1 MRIYESATI
10 QEELLTGFQ
19 SPCSEF
25 ADKPVSLDERY
36 GIGNPGIKL
45 LKVEN
50 DFPHLG
56 VFRNDLL
63 LVDLSKKPGPMSLVI
78 TMMDDEIKLFQ
89 GNKLTNLDDVVCGV
103 VTVVIRNAY
112 ENGEIHEQQ
121 SQDDQTHS
129 RRPPHG
135 LQEKR

>member
-25 ADKPVSLDERY
+25 ADKPISFDERY
-36 GIGNPGIKL
+36 GLGNPGIKL
-45 LKVEN
+45 LKAEN

-63 LVDLSKKPGPMSLVI
+63 LVDLSKKPGPAGLVI
-78 TMMDDEIKLFQ
+78 TMLDDEIKLFQ

-103 VTVVIRNAY
+103 VTVIIR
-112 ENGEIHEQQ
+112 
-121 SQDDQTHS
+121 S
-129 RRPPHG
+129 
-135 LQEKR
+135 L